1 MNIITILTI
10 AVVVIPLLLVLYGY
24 AFAYGVIL
32 AVERKFE
39 LLNKKLMKRYGSKK
53 EETKVR

>member
-1 MNIITILTI
+1 MNLITILTI

-24 AFAYGVIL
+24 AFTYGMIL
-32 AVERKFE
+32 AVERKIE